1 MGEIFETMML
11 VCFGVSWPFNIA
23 KSYRSRTARG
33 QSIGFQT
40 LVIIGYISGIT
51 GKILT
56 GKVSYVVAV
65 YLLDLLMVS
74 IDLVLT
80 IRNTRLDR
88 LADEAAGK

>member
-33 QSIGFQT
+33 KSSGFQT
-40 LVIIGYISGIT
+40 LVIIGYICGIT

-56 GKVSYVVAV
+56 GNVSYVVAV
-65 YLLDLLMVS
+65 YLLDLVMVS
-74 IDLVLT
+74 IDLALT
-80 IRNTRLDR
+80 LRNKRLDR

>member
-23 KSYRSRTARG
+23 KSVRSRTARG
-33 QSIGFQT
+33 KSIGFQT
-40 LVIIGYISGIT
+40 LVIIGYICGIT

-65 YLLDLLMVS
+65 YLLDLVMVS
-74 IDLVLT
+74 IDLALT
-80 IRNTRLDR
+80 LRNKRLDR

>member
-33 QSIGFQT
+33 KSIGFQT

-74 IDLVLT
+74 IDLALT
-80 IRNTRLDR
+80 IRNKKLDR
-88 LADEAAGK
+88 LADQAAGK

>member
-1 MGEIFETMML
+1 MGEIFETLML
-11 VCFGVSWPFNIA
+11 VCFGVSWPFNII

-33 QSIGFQT
+33 KSIGFQT

-65 YLLDLLMVS
+65 YLLDLVMVS
-74 IDLVLT
+74 IDLALT
-80 IRNTRLDR
+80 LRNKRLDR

>member
-33 QSIGFQT
+33 KSIGFQT

-56 GKVSYVVAV
+56 GNVSYVVAV
-65 YLLDLLMVS
+65 YLLDLVMVS
-74 IDLVLT
+74 IDLALT
-80 IRNTRLDR
+80 LRNKRLDR
-88 LADEAAGK
+88 LADEAAKG

>member
-33 QSIGFQT
+33 KSIGFQT
-40 LVIIGYISGIT
+40 LVIIGYICGIT

-80 IRNTRLDR
+80 IRNKKLDR
-88 LADEAAGK
+88 LADQAAGK

>member
-33 QSIGFQT
+33 KSIGFQT
-40 LVIIGYISGIT
+40 LVIIGYICGVT
-51 GKILT
+51 GKMLT

-65 YLLDLLMVS
+65 YLLDLVMVS
-74 IDLVLT
+74 IDLALT
-80 IRNTRLDR
+80 LRNKRLDR

>member
-33 QSIGFQT
+33 KSIGFQV
-40 LVIIGYISGIT
+40 LVIIGYISG
-51 GKILT
+51 LT
-56 GKVSYVVAV
+56 GKFLSGNVTYVVAV
-65 YLLDLLMVS
+65 YLLDLAMVS

-80 IRNTRLDR
+80 IRNKRLDR

>member
-33 QSIGFQT
+33 KSIGFQT
-40 LVIIGYISGIT
+40 LVIIGYICGIT

-74 IDLVLT
+74 IDLALT
-80 IRNTRLDR
+80 IRNKKLDR
-88 LADEAAGK
+88 LADQAAGK

>member
-33 QSIGFQT
+33 KSIGFQT
-40 LVIIGYISGIT
+40 LVIIGYICGIT

-56 GKVSYVVAV
+56 GNVSYVVAV
-65 YLLDLLMVS
+65 YLLDLVMVS
-74 IDLVLT
+74 IDLALT
-80 IRNTRLDR
+80 LRNKRLDR
-88 LADEAAGK
+88 LADEAAKG

>member
-33 QSIGFQT
+33 KSIGFQT
-40 LVIIGYISGIT
+40 LVIIGYICGIT

-80 IRNTRLDR
+80 IRNKRLDR

>member
-33 QSIGFQT
+33 KSIGFQT
-40 LVIIGYISGIT
+40 LVIIGYICGIT

-56 GKVSYVVAV
+56 GNVSYVVAV
-65 YLLDLLMVS
+65 YLLDLVMVS
-74 IDLVLT
+74 IDLALT
-80 IRNTRLDR
+80 LRNKRLDR

>member
-33 QSIGFQT
+33 KSIGFQT
-40 LVIIGYISGIT
+40 LVIIGYICGIT

-80 IRNTRLDR
+80 IRNKKLDR
-88 LADEAAGK
+88 LADEDAGK

>member
-1 MGEIFETMML
+1 MGEIFETLMP
-11 VCFGVSWPFNIA
+11 VCFGVSWPFNII

-33 QSIGFQT
+33 KSIGFQT

-65 YLLDLLMVS
+65 YLLDLVMVS
-74 IDLVLT
+74 IDLALT
-80 IRNTRLDR
+80 LRNKRLDR

>member
-33 QSIGFQT
+33 KSIGFQT

-56 GKVSYVVAV
+56 GNVSYVVAV
-65 YLLDLLMVS
+65 YLLDLVMVS
-74 IDLVLT
+74 IDLALT
-80 IRNTRLDR
+80 LRNKRLDR

>member
-33 QSIGFQT
+33 KSIGFQT
-40 LVIIGYISGIT
+40 LVIIGYICGIT

-74 IDLVLT
+74 IDLALT
-80 IRNTRLDR
+80 IRNKKPDR
-88 LADEAAGK
+88 LADQAAGK

>member
-33 QSIGFQT
+33 KSIGFQT
-40 LVIIGYISGIT
+40 LVIIGYICGIT

-65 YLLDLLMVS
+65 YLLDLVMVS
-74 IDLVLT
+74 IDLALT
-80 IRNTRLDR
+80 LRNKRLDR

>member
-33 QSIGFQT
+33 KSIGFQT
-40 LVIIGYISGIT
+40 LVIIGYICGIT
-51 GKILT
+51 GKIIT
-56 GKVSYVVAV
+56 GNVTYVVAV
-65 YLLDLLMVS
+65 YLLDLFMVS
-74 IDLVLT
+74 VDLAL
-80 IRNTRLDR
+80 ILRNKRLDR